1 MPQLER
7 ESREPR
13 HAYVSGVAGRGGP
26 LLQVCCDEQGF
37 IDGQRSAERCPRGA
51 PTTHLL
57 RRQGLVQ
64 HLHVGVLGEVV
75 EFTQVGDDPFQMLQQ
90 LGGGGAPRW
99 GPTLRPHPLRT
110 GVRMSS

>member
-13 HAYVSGVAGRGGP
+13 HVYVSGVARRGEP
-26 LLQVCCDEQGF
+26 LLQVCRDEQGF
-37 IDGQRSAERCPRGA
+37 IDGWRSAERCPRGA

-90 LGGGGAPRW
+90 LGGEHRD
-99 GPTLRPHPLRT
+99 
-110 GVRMSS
+110 GVQRSVPIHSGQGCG